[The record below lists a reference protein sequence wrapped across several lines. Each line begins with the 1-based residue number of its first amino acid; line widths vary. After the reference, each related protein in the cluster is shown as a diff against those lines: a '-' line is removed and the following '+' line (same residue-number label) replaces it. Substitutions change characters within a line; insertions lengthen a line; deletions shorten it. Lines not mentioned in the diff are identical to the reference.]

1 MQEYVLGFAFNGMK
15 TQVALIRKLRPI
27 WQYGK
32 TNGIGGKIEPGES
45 PIEAMV
51 REFKEEAGVE
61 IVDWEEYCEIQ
72 GSKFKIYCFR
82 AITFLENLE
91 TMEDE
96 QVELWRT
103 DKLHEAGTLPNVPW
117 LVHLAMDHEPEYTV
131 IRYG

>member
-15 TQVALIRKLRPI
+15 TQVALIRKLRPV

-32 TNGIGGKIEPGES
+32 INGIGGKIEAGEM
-45 PIEAMV
+45 PLEAMI

-61 IVDWEEYCEIQ
+61 IDDWREYCRIE
-72 GSKFKIYCFR
+72 GPDFKIYCFR
-82 AITFLENLE
+82 ALTFLENLQ

-96 QVELWRT
+96 QVEIWRV

-117 LVHLAMDHEPEYTV
+117 LVHLAMDTEPHYSV
-131 IRYG
+131 IHYG